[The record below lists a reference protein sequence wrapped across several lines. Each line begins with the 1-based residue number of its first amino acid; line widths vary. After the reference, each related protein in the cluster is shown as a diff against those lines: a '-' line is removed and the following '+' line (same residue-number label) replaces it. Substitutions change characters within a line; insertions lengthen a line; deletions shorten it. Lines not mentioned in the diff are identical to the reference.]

1 MTFIIKIKIVLH
13 LISLTRY
20 LNIDATF
27 MYKFQQNTC
36 NIVLK
41 TKNIIAIWPYTEYEK
56 FGLRSFYNIIINNHP
71 ILKKKKLL
79 L

>member
-1 MTFIIKIKIVLH
+1 MRFIIKIKIVLH

-41 TKNIIAIWPYTEYEK
+41 TKNIIAI
-56 FGLRSFYNIIINNHP
+56 
-71 ILKKKKLL
+71 
-79 L
+79 